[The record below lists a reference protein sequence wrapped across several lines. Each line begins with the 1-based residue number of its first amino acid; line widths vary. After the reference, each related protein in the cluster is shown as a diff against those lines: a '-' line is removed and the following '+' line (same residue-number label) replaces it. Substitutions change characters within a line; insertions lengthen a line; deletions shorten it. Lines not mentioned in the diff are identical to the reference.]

1 MKYSCFEASFNSY
14 KYICNGYHTALNKY
28 DFSFEKILPKKRL
41 ENNQKKLSSINL
53 SCRES
58 LKLSRNL

>member
-41 ENNQKKLSSINL
+41 ENN
-53 SCRES
+53 
-58 LKLSRNL
+58 